1 MSEDKKDEI
10 KLIDINNDNFFN
22 DSDSYF
28 EKNKK
33 NNNDNFLMKLVI
45 ISILLSFI
53 LIALVVFAPLEIINN
68 TKLAKKITT

>member
-33 NNNDNFLMKLVI
+33 K
-45 ISILLSFI
+45 
-53 LIALVVFAPLEIINN
+53 
-68 TKLAKKITT
+68 